1 MVKLVLDV
9 FQTTRNFGC
18 LTLREMQS
26 LFFVISEEGISWR
39 NWKGSS
45 TSISFPVN

>member
-1 MVKLVLDV
+1 VRIDGMVKLVLDV

-26 LFFVISEEGISWR
+26 LFFVISEEGIVLNR
-39 NWKGSS
+39 
-45 TSISFPVN
+45 VVQ